1 MMTATVRQI
10 LRTRLQ
16 QVPDLPPVQHE
27 GRKFT
32 RAADTY
38 VEDELRGGTTVN
50 QSTGTSVSRP
60 LYLLTI
66 HTPPTRI
73 SDEMDR
79 VTDALL
85 NAFEPGRT
93 LIDADRTHQIEV
105 TTLDAGALRVLPD
118 DGWGYRRVTVGLSV
132 IAFRTQLQ
140 TA

>member
-1 MMTATVRQI
+1 MMTETVQQI

-16 QVPDLPPVQHE
+16 QVPDLPEVKYE
-27 GRKFT
+27 D
-32 RAADTY
+32 RAFKRGTETY
-38 VEDELRGGTTVN
+38 VEEKLNPGTMVN

-60 LYLLTI
+60 LYLLTL
-66 HTPPTRI
+66 HMPPTRI
-73 SDEMDR
+73 SSDKGR

-93 LIDADRTHQIEV
+93 LVDADRTHFIEV
-105 TTLDAGALRVLPD
+105 VSATPSQSRVMPE
-118 DGWGYRRVTVGLSV
+118 DGWGYRQITIGLSV

>member
-1 MMTATVRQI
+1 MNTATIRRI
-10 LRTRLQ
+10 LRTRLLD
-16 QVPDLPPVQHE
+16 VPDLPPVQHE
-27 GRKFT
+27 GRTFT
-32 RAADTY
+32 RGTATY

-50 QSTGTSVSRP
+50 QSTGTSISRP

-66 HTPPTRI
+66 HTPPTRT
-73 SDEMDR
+73 SDDMDR
-79 VTDALL
+79 LTDALL